1 MSYRY
6 MRLLVLFDLPVTT
19 TEERRE
25 YTKFRK
31 YLIKSGFMMFQESV
45 YCRMALNRTA
55 ARLIS
60 DGIKRNSPPAGIVSL
75 LCITEK
81 QFADMEYITGEF
93 VSDVIDSDERLVI
106 FMTFA
111 YSQIEL
117 YVDSEDKVLTLIIEH
132 PDFFYTVLND
142 INDQIEGGT
151 GFSVISCNAK
161 LISFAKQ
168 ATMITEFVPFEMNRK
183 ELISKL
189 YAHLKKCSVNEDM
202 FIRTNEML
210 SATERYISEL
220 AQYAEGEFVTDEICD
235 VTPLLKM
242 FGLKFVDSYDTLE
255 EKLLEF
261 FLAMTEYAGKTVF
274 ICVNLRSCLSLQK
287 AEKLFESVI
296 EHGIPL
302 LCIESSDKGK
312 TRFEKRV
319 VIDDDLCVI

>member
-1 MSYRY
+1 
-6 MRLLVLFDLPVTT
+6 
-19 TEERRE
+19 
-25 YTKFRK
+25 
-31 YLIKSGFMMFQESV
+31 
-45 YCRMALNRTA
+45 
-55 ARLIS
+55 
-60 DGIKRNSPPAGIVSL
+60 
-75 LCITEK
+75 
-81 QFADMEYITGEF
+81 
-93 VSDVIDSDERLVI
+93 
-106 FMTFA
+106 MTFA

-242 FGLKFVDSYDTLE
+242 FGLKFADSYDTLE
-255 EKLLEF
+255 ESF
-261 FLAMTEYAGKTVF
+261 WSF
-274 ICVNLRSCLSLQK
+274 SLQ
-287 AEKLFESVI
+287 
-296 EHGIPL
+296 
-302 LCIESSDKGK
+302 
-312 TRFEKRV
+312 
-319 VIDDDLCVI
+319 

>member
-1 MSYRY
+1 
-6 MRLLVLFDLPVTT
+6 
-19 TEERRE
+19 
-25 YTKFRK
+25 
-31 YLIKSGFMMFQESV
+31 
-45 YCRMALNRTA
+45 
-55 ARLIS
+55 
-60 DGIKRNSPPAGIVSL
+60 
-75 LCITEK
+75 
-81 QFADMEYITGEF
+81 
-93 VSDVIDSDERLVI
+93 
-106 FMTFA
+106 MTFA

-142 INDQIEGGT
+142 INDQIEGET

-220 AQYAEGEFVTDEICD
+220 AQYAEGEFVTDEMCD

>member
-1 MSYRY
+1 
-6 MRLLVLFDLPVTT
+6 
-19 TEERRE
+19 
-25 YTKFRK
+25 
-31 YLIKSGFMMFQESV
+31 
-45 YCRMALNRTA
+45 
-55 ARLIS
+55 
-60 DGIKRNSPPAGIVSL
+60 
-75 LCITEK
+75 
-81 QFADMEYITGEF
+81 
-93 VSDVIDSDERLVI
+93 
-106 FMTFA
+106 MTFA

-151 GFSVISCNAK
+151 GFSVILCNAK

-296 EHGIPL
+296 EHEIPL

>member
-1 MSYRY
+1 
-6 MRLLVLFDLPVTT
+6 
-19 TEERRE
+19 
-25 YTKFRK
+25 
-31 YLIKSGFMMFQESV
+31 
-45 YCRMALNRTA
+45 
-55 ARLIS
+55 
-60 DGIKRNSPPAGIVSL
+60 
-75 LCITEK
+75 
-81 QFADMEYITGEF
+81 
-93 VSDVIDSDERLVI
+93 
-106 FMTFA
+106 
-111 YSQIEL
+111 
-117 YVDSEDKVLTLIIEH
+117 
-132 PDFFYTVLND
+132 
-142 INDQIEGGT
+142 
-151 GFSVISCNAK
+151 
-161 LISFAKQ
+161 
-168 ATMITEFVPFEMNRK
+168 MNRK

-274 ICVNLRSCLSLQK
+274 ICVNLRSCLSLRK

-296 EHGIPL
+296 EHGISL